1 MFFDFGAMI
10 KVMLKRVE
18 SGVSGKGL
26 GPDFLEGVRDLALS
40 YGLVGIAFTRDDGS
54 IKVIAEGEEK
64 KLEKF
69 VKKLHKRQFF
79 SSIENTYALWRE
91 PTGEFQDFSCH
102 GVGVE

>member
-54 IKVIAEGEEK
+54 IKIIAEGEEK
-64 KLEKF
+64 KIGEIRQKIAQTAIFF
-69 VKKLHKRQFF
+69 V
-79 SSIENTYALWRE
+79 Y
-91 PTGEFQDFSCH
+91 
-102 GVGVE
+102 